1 MNTIVEV
8 LVDLDNGKT
17 AEVIA
22 KIVEVKQETYVV
34 KYLSPT
40 KKLHEDRTIIY
51 KYEKDRYEIDK
62 ACVSGFFDSTNEEDA
77 GFIHLESGGWILGD
91 GSGGESDEYVP
102 SGSGTDTDTDESV
115 TESGDEEINPE

>member
-8 LVDLDNGKT
+8 LVDLDNGQST
-17 AEVIA
+17 EVIA
-22 KIVEVKQETYVV
+22 KIVEVKRETYMV

-62 ACVSGFFDSTNEEDA
+62 ACVSGFFDSTKEEDA

-91 GSGGESDEYVP
+91 GSEGESDDYVP

-115 TESGDEEINPE
+115 TESEEEINPE

>member
-8 LVDLDNGKT
+8 FVDLDNGQST
-17 AEVIA
+17 EVVA
-22 KIVEVKQETYVV
+22 KIVEVKQTTYVV

-40 KKLHEDRTIIY
+40 KKLHEDRAIIY

-62 ACVSGFFDSTNEEDA
+62 ACVSGFFDSTKEEDA
-77 GFIHLESGGWILGD
+77 GFIHLESGGWILED

-115 TESGDEEINPE
+115 TESEEEINPE